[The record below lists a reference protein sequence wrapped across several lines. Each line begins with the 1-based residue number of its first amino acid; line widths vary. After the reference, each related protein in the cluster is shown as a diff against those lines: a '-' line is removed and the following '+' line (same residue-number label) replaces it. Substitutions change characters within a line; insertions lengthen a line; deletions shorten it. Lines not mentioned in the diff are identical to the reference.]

1 MRPKYTI
8 SDAWCTNIPVLHQIM
23 NGSRSPS
30 DFPSPVSGVELRAA
44 CAIWEP
50 LHYLL
55 KSLLGWQNPGKG
67 LAWWYQAGKPV
78 SDSPLLQ
85 LVATAT
91 TVMGRLIEE
100 SINENRWKNG
110 KAKFEGIC

>member
-30 DFPSPVSGVELRAA
+30 VFPSPISGVELQAA

-67 LAWWYQAGKPV
+67 LAWWY
-78 SDSPLLQ
+78 
-85 LVATAT
+85 
-91 TVMGRLIEE
+91 
-100 SINENRWKNG
+100 
-110 KAKFEGIC
+110 